1 MSLSFKNRERLYRLF
16 VVVNSPLVV
25 VAGIIAALAILALG
39 LYLGNWIT
47 ALFGLASAVIDFL
60 RMRWLQARC
69 LWGASR

>member
-25 VAGIIAALAILALG
+25 VAGIIVALAILALG

>member
-25 VAGIIAALAILALG
+25 VTGIIAALAILALG

-47 ALFGLASAVIDFL
+47 ALFGLSSAVIDFL
-60 RMRWLQARC
+60 RMRWLKARG

>member
-60 RMRWLQARC
+60 RMRWLKARG